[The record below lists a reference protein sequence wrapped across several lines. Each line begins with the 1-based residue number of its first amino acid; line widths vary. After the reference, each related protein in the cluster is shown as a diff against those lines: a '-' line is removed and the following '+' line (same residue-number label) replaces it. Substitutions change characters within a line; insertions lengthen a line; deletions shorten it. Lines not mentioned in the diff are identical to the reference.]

1 MEEEEE
7 EAANREGNDHRTD
20 GRRKLSPSSFVV
32 VVIECVLLPSF
43 FFSFSFCFSSLY
55 RLYNR
60 NILAAATIKDTE
72 RTARR
77 GKREGGGGGRPLASS
92 SPRLTDGRARELATA
107 ENQN

>member
-72 RTARR
+72 RTAGER
-77 GKREGGGGGRPLASS
+77 GEAEEGEGS